1 MNPRVKVGVFGVGA
15 LGQHHARIYA
25 SLPAAELVG
34 VYDVNAARAAEV
46 ALRHGTRPFGRIDE
60 LAGLI
65 EAASVVV
72 PTDRHHEVF
81 TALAERGLHMLVEK
95 PIAATAD
102 EADGMVRAAAGKALI
117 LQVGHVERFNPVI
130 RFLDQHLTQPLFVE
144 ASRLAPYPPPREG
157 AVPRGT
163 EVSVVL
169 DLMIHDLEIILHLV
183 RSPLKEI
190 HAAGIAV
197 LSPSEDIANVRLS
210 FENGCVANVTASRV
224 SQDRLREIRVYQAD
238 SYLSLDYMNQSG
250 RIHRKAGGRIEIAEA
265 PIDKGEPLVLELSS
279 FIECVRTRG
288 RPVVGGEEG
297 AAALKLALDVC
308 RHIAEKPS

>member
-1 MNPRVKVGVFGVGA
+1 M
-15 LGQHHARIYA
+15 
-25 SLPAAELVG
+25 
-34 VYDVNAARAAEV
+34 
-46 ALRHGTRPFGRIDE
+46 
-60 LAGLI
+60 
-65 EAASVVV
+65 
-72 PTDRHHEVF
+72 
-81 TALAERGLHMLVEK
+81 
-95 PIAATAD
+95 
-102 EADGMVRAAAGKALI
+102 
-117 LQVGHVERFNPVI
+117 
-130 RFLDQHLTQPLFVE
+130 
-144 ASRLAPYPPPREG
+144 
-157 AVPRGT
+157 
-163 EVSVVL
+163 
-169 DLMIHDLEIILHLV
+169 

-224 SQDRLREIRVYQAD
+224 SQDRLRKIRVYQAD